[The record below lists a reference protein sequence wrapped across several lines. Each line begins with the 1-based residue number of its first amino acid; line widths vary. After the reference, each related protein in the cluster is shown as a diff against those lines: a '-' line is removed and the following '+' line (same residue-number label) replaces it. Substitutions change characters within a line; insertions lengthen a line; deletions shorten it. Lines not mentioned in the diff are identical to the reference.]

1 MACPGRDE
9 RVSNP
14 RPPTVPVG
22 RSRVCCRLHH
32 RRCRRYCADCHP
44 NRTIRDSM
52 LSDQLSSGACRRHA
66 VETCRRYI
74 GCCSTPSDQS
84 DWPDSNR
91 RPPDPQSGALTKLRH
106 NPFPAGRMVRHP
118 SRRRAVPFLQ
128 GRYPAVGGGANLR
141 EASLRDP
148 SRASRTPRDTP
159 MPAGAL
165 RSLCGP
171 DGGRTRCLRVAN
183 ATLYRLSYRP
193 VNALPADSL
202 AAGRAARCR
211 IPRQRGANAFGVR
224 VRSIGA
230 FDEPHRGRAGIEP
243 ASG

>member
-1 MACPGRDE
+1 MACLERDE
-9 RVSNP
+9 QGLEPAAPNRS
-14 RPPTVPVG
+14 TAVG
-22 RSRVCCRLHH
+22 RSTNLNH

-44 NRTIRDSM
+44 KRTIRDSM

-211 IPRQRGANAFGVR
+211 IPRQRGAGASGVR

-230 FDEPHRGRAGIEP
+230 FDEPLS
-243 ASG
+243 ASLF

>member
-1 MACPGRDE
+1 MACLERDE
-9 RVSNP
+9 QGLEPAAPNHS
-14 RPPTVPVG
+14 TAVG
-22 RSRVCCRLHH
+22 RSTKLNH

-165 RSLCGP
+165 RSLVWTWRGSNP
-171 DGGRTRCLRVAN
+171 LPSRCERD
-183 ATLYRLSYRP
+183 
-193 VNALPADSL
+193 ALPVEL
-202 AAGRAARCR
+202 QARKR
-211 IPRQRGANAFGVR
+211 PPRGLTRRREGCALSNPPPRGANAFGVR

-230 FDEPHRGRAGIEP
+230 FDEPLS
-243 ASG
+243 ASLF

>member
-1 MACPGRDE
+1 MTAIPPRPQE
-9 RVSNP
+9 AENP
-14 RPPTVPVG
+14 RPN
-22 RSRVCCRLHH
+22 LLNH

-165 RSLCGP
+165 RSLVW
-171 DGGRTRCLRVAN
+171 T
-183 ATLYRLSYRP
+183 
-193 VNALPADSL
+193 
-202 AAGRAARCR
+202 
-211 IPRQRGANAFGVR
+211 
-224 VRSIGA
+224 
-230 FDEPHRGRAGIEP
+230 
-243 ASG
+243 